1 MSDEI
6 VHNGVTAPIKVGD
19 TIGLFPVTNM
29 SEKWDS
35 TEEGAEAVTTTHAD
49 EKYAYFSSETTGD
62 TGKFAWTLRSACLN
76 SGYPSSTTRTI
87 TSTTITNCLAVACKR
102 R

>member
-1 MSDEI
+1 MSNAI
-6 VHNGVTAPIKVGD
+6 IHNGVTTPIKVGD

-35 TEEGAEAVTTTHAD
+35 TEEGAEAVTITHAD

-62 TGKFAWTLRSACLN
+62 TGKFEWTLRSESLA
-76 SGYPSSTTRTI
+76 SGYPKLHCKDNSFH
-87 TSTTITNCLAVACKR
+87 NCYELLSRKN
-102 R
+102 